1 MLQDQHRRCFDGQL
15 IGTNFE
21 IWIFGGFIGVVNARK
36 TLDESCSG
44 FLVQA
49 FYIAGFAYF
58 NGGIDVYFD
67 EIFSA
72 NNGACQI
79 AHFPAGADERVDA
92 NDPGMEVKFGNFS
105 NAPDV
110 FQAVFRAKAQVVVDA
125 KADVVAI
132 EYLRKVSFFKQQ
144 AFEVFGNGAFSRT
157 RQTRQPQY
165 LTPLVQACFALLSL
179 HELIKYWMNMLCQGL
194 LFFTLFG

>member
-21 IWIFGGFIGVVNARK
+21 IWVFGCFIGVINTRK
-36 TLDESCSG
+36 ALDEPCSG

-49 FYIAGFAYF
+49 FYIAGFTHF
-58 NGGIDVYFD
+58 DGGIDVYFD

-72 NNGACQI
+72 NDAARQI

-92 NDPGMEVKFGNFS
+92 NDSGVEVEFGNFS

-110 FQAVFRAKAQVVVDA
+110 FKAVFSTKTQVVVDA

-132 EYLRKVSFFKQQ
+132 EYLRKVSFFKQE

-157 RQTRQPQY
+157 RQPGQPQY
-165 LTPLVQACFALLSL
+165 LTPLIQACFALLSL
-179 HELIKYWMNMLCQGL
+179 HELIKYWMNMLCQGF